1 MMSKILDSVG
11 PSWVCDRRHSA
22 GSLHHRRCHAHLTGS
37 TRLRGRR
44 RGRNLHPW
52 SLRECGT
59 KCDHPEWKCEIVRSN
74 GDDRAGIQL
83 PHILSNRG
91 IFFNERFEKNHV
103 NSIAQTCVVVRG
115 QQLCHVDRERK
126 KSTDELSNNDDLEYI
141 ESKIDVSNTIILSE

>member
-1 MMSKILDSVG
+1 VIADILLGHYIIGDAMRISPEAPVSVVAVEGETYTLG
-11 PSWVCDRRHSA
+11 PSANVA
-22 GSLHHRRCHAHLTGS
+22 
-37 TRLRGRR
+37 
-44 RGRNLHPW
+44 RNAITL
-52 SLRECGT
+52 SGNVKLCGAM
-59 KCDHPEWKCEIVRSN
+59 

-141 ESKIDVSNTIILSE
+141 KSKIDVSNTIILSE